1 MDNGRNTIVPA
12 QEVNVVITNQV
23 GLHAR
28 PARLLVQTAAQFHS
42 QIQLQH
48 RDKTV
53 NAKSIIGVLKLGA
66 VFGDTITI
74 RADGEDAEEALKAL
88 SDLVEQKFYEKN

>member
-1 MDNGRNTIVPA
+1 MPT
-12 QEVNVVITNQV
+12 QEVNVIITNQV

-48 RDKTV
+48 KDKTV

-66 VFGDTITI
+66 VCGDTITV

-88 SDLVEQKFYEKN
+88 CDLVERKFDEKD